1 MADSALTYSLKGRLT
16 FSRSGWLILE
26 VPNSIGNG
34 LFQALNEHGIEQP
47 ISASL
52 GRYNAH
58 VSVIRP
64 EEIEQIGGPDKIKAR
79 GQMIGFNIGQVREI
93 ANPAGWSDVSK
104 VWVANIQS
112 PELMTLRRSLGLG
125 DPKFPFHLTFAIRK
139 KNALNSKQASLIH
152 RTKIAATTTTIQPS
166 PIHGHGLYAARDFSI
181 GDTVV
186 PRFMSKLKG
195 ADGRTKYDQSEQCRY
210 TNHANPANCVLVPDG
225 DYVHFVADRD
235 IAKGE
240 ELTGDYDTCKPI
252 LGDDFDFTYRGRPY
266 DGKSGEEEHGDAGD
280 SKPAAVTHTILS
292 ILSTKQPEDR
302 DAVHGGRDHA
312 GDPEDRDDEH
322 VPDHRSRTDSDPD
335 HSGFSKEGGSLR
347 GPQHVEGELL
357 GGVPGVAA
365 GGTGPGAG
373 ADSSPERMGVGVAEH
388 AASPI
393 HTFGRTKSAASDVAE
408 RGSGGEGGVLAV
420 NRNQIDWGA
429 RLKNLRK
436 RRGECPGCGQ
446 PFKDDEP
453 YPDVEMCEVCE
464 RFGPPKEKKADLAA
478 DIAAARDATTEPKS
492 KEQADAG
499 NYAKG
504 KFRMHGLHFS
514 LENPKGSV
522 RSGTDKNGK
531 KWSSTMTADY
541 GYIRGTLGKDGDH
554 VDVFIGP
561 DPETELV
568 TVIDQIDPA
577 TLQFDEVKVMFGYK
591 SQADAIDGYR
601 SNYASGWKGLGD
613 ATSVTVFQFKDW
625 LEHGDTKKDFATYAR
640 KAWQAKSAGVRSL
653 VDNETTM
660 HKSSQSAVSV
670 LRRERCQSLPSMDEQ
685 LCNFLSGYGAATRWD
700 DTGSNRCERRLHS
713 GELPLDVMG
722 GATEKQA
729 EQSIHHVRRSDDGT
743 GRLGDLHRYPCI
755 NLATTSTG
763 LQLAAVTGIDTT
775 AGYASEINK
784 YADHVQRSDMLGS
797 RVGAPTEHK
806 LSDAESTFEALV
818 SGTRIDDAVTKAAN
832 SIYLDALHQTPV
844 TVNPEQGI
852 LGNLMSH
859 LNTVKARGDQRITEL
874 GSQDRLLN
882 AMDPNRATRQM
893 LSFVHGTRQPIV
905 NHPVDRFLA
914 GELA

>member
-47 ISASL
+47 ISESL

-93 ANPAGWSDVSK
+93 ANPAGWADVSK

-195 ADGRTKYDQSEQCRY
+195 ADGRIKYDQSEQCRY

-292 ILSTKQPEDR
+292 ILSTKQLEDR

-312 GDPEDRDDEH
+312 GDSETGDENSRQ
-322 VPDHRSRTDSDPD
+322 PDHRSRTDSDPD

-347 GPQHVEGELL
+347 GPHHLEGELL
-357 GGVPGVAA
+357 GGVPGVAT
-365 GGTGPGAG
+365 GGTGPGVDAG
-373 ADSSPERMGVGVAEH
+373 SSPERMGAGVAEY

-393 HTFGRTKSAASDVAE
+393 HTFGRTKSAASDVDE
-408 RGSGGEGGVLAV
+408 RGSGSEGGLQLTV

-429 RLKNLRK
+429 RLKNLHK

-446 PFKDDEP
+446 PFKEDEP
-453 YPDVEMCEVCE
+453 YPDAEMCEVCE
-464 RFGPPKEKKADLAA
+464 TYGPNGKGFAMRTGTVPTKEAADSVTAYKQFRTMPSQPGSLFPLFINKSKPVPLSEWLEAQNIPTPGFAPRPGWHAGALPAAPHLRAKNDRIQPNRVWAEVELPNKVDWQSVANASPTGDLRDQVPTDGHYRKRTPQMQGGEWFIGGSMKVNRQLSDDDVSSILRNAGEHDAADKERHEALVKEGTDLAMQ
-478 DIAAARDATTEPKS
+478 IAVARKETAEPKS
-492 KEQADAG
+492 PEQADAG

-514 LENPKGSV
+514 LENPKGST
-522 RSGTDKNGK
+522 RSGVDKNGK

-561 DPETELV
+561 DPETEMV
-568 TVIDQIDPA
+568 FVVDQIDPDSGK
-577 TLQFDEVKVMFGYK
+577 FDEHKVMFGYGTL
-591 SQADAIDGYR
+591 AAATEGYL
-601 SNYASGWKGLGD
+601 SNYSKGWKGLGNI
-613 ATSVTVFQFKDW
+613 TSLTMNQFKAW
-625 LEHGDTKKDFATYAR
+625 L
-640 KAWQAKSAGVRSL
+640 
-653 VDNETTM
+653 
-660 HKSSQSAVSV
+660 
-670 LRRERCQSLPSMDEQ
+670 
-685 LCNFLSGYGAATRWD
+685 
-700 DTGSNRCERRLHS
+700 
-713 GELPLDVMG
+713 
-722 GATEKQA
+722 
-729 EQSIHHVRRSDDGT
+729 DDGEQ
-743 GRLGDLHRYPCI
+743 HKP
-755 NLATTSTG
+755 
-763 LQLAAVTGIDTT
+763 V
-775 AGYASEINK
+775 AGM
-784 YADHVQRSDMLGS
+784 Q
-797 RVGAPTEHK
+797 
-806 LSDAESTFEALV
+806 
-818 SGTRIDDAVTKAAN
+818 TKAAN
-832 SIYLDALHQTPV
+832 SIYLNALQQTPV